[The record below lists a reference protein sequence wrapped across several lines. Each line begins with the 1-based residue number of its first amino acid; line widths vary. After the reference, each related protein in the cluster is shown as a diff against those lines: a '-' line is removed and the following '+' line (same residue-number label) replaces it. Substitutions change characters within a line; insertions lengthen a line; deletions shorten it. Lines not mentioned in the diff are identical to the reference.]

1 MPPAAHTAR
10 MLKHGVQTQT
20 LPPKEPLSNK
30 ATHTAAPDPSPCA
43 SQLRVGEGGCGG
55 RRLVREEPG
64 EDDGGGWAQ
73 QGPGCLKLV
82 L

>member
-1 MPPAAHTAR
+1 MPAAAHTAR
-10 MLKHGVQTQT
+10 MRKRGVQIQT

-43 SQLRVGEGGCGG
+43 SQPRVGEGGSGG
-55 RRLVREEPG
+55 RRLVGEEP